1 MLCVISIFI
10 SLQKITQLPVTSRN
24 LWPKNAQADTLV
36 GDPGTIWTSLRPG
49 NDQQKQ
55 YFWMN
60 KKFANFSGQDMLILQ
75 RDDFIQI
82 GQEGPGY
89 PNPIAECIRLYNA
102 VRR

>member
-1 MLCVISIFI
+1 M
-10 SLQKITQLPVTSRN
+10 
-24 LWPKNAQADTLV
+24 D
-36 GDPGTIWTSLRPG
+36 
-49 NDQQKQ
+49 
-55 YFWMN
+55 

>member
-1 MLCVISIFI
+1 MLIFPCFSPEFSISPSGSYSILGIHGPHGQGTDRAVIRLDNIFEWI
-10 SLQKITQLPVTSRN
+10 
-24 LWPKNAQADTLV
+24 
-36 GDPGTIWTSLRPG
+36 
-49 NDQQKQ
+49 
-55 YFWMN
+55 